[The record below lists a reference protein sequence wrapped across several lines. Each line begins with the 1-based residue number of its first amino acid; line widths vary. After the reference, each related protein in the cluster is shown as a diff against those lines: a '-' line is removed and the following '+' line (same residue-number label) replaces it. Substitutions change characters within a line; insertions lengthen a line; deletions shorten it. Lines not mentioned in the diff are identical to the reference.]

1 MPARMSNRDRIA
13 RLAAEKAAGAKE
25 KKKVT
30 KKKAAKKKAA
40 KKTRTS
46 ASKAAAKP
54 AGAMKLVWVVCDNT
68 GTPVK
73 TFAYPERKTADAEAT
88 RLTSSKG
95 KQHWV
100 RNERVPMEE

>member
-1 MPARMSNRDRIA
+1 M
-13 RLAAEKAAGAKE
+13 AAEKKAASKAKK
-25 KKKVT
+25 KKKV
-30 KKKAAKKKAA
+30 AKKKAA
-40 KKTRTS
+40 KKTRSTAKKTS
-46 ASKAAAKP
+46 SKAAAAKP

-68 GTPVK
+68 GAPVK

-100 RNERVPMEE
+100 RNEKVPME